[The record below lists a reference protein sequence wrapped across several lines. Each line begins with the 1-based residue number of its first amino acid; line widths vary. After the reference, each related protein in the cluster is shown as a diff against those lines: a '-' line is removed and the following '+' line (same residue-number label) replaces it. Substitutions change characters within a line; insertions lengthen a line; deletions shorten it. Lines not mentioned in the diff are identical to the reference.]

1 MKKVL
6 KIFLW
11 VVIIVILLC
20 VLIYFFFFK
29 IMWPGMSLKDRMK
42 IVNSVYEKCEAKG
55 GEDCQ
60 WILANNLQK
69 AITANEYEYADLA
82 ADKNSPLEE
91 RMIALGT
98 FYNVCRQKSETMDE
112 TEGSIYFLI
121 LQDQENPE
129 DLRNMAMEFL
139 AGTKTSS
146 ENFNDFQLDAI
157 KSEVAPTSTKL
168 QAIEAIKQT
177 KSANDEQI
185 NTLIK
190 ALEDPVPEVS
200 VRAKSALTEM
210 GDRIKD
216 RIPELLAIGL
226 DENKSI
232 LSRNG
237 AIDVIGTLARDYN
250 IKDQS
255 VADKII
261 PLIHHSHYVIRS
273 SAAETLYYLTGNN
286 YEIKEG
292 TESEILNIYGLE

>member
-1 MKKVL
+1 
-6 KIFLW
+6 
-11 VVIIVILLC
+11 
-20 VLIYFFFFK
+20 
-29 IMWPGMSLKDRMK
+29 MSLKDRMK
-42 IVNSVYEKCEAKG
+42 IVNSSYEKCKAKG

-69 AITANEYEYADLA
+69 AITANEYEYANLA
-82 ADKNSPLEE
+82 VDKTKSLEE

-98 FYNVCRQKSETMDE
+98 FYNVCRQKREIMDE

-200 VRAKSALTEM
+200 VRAESALTEM

-226 DENKSI
+226 DENKLI
-232 LSRNG
+232 LSRSN
-237 AIDVIGTLARDYN
+237 AIDIIGVLARDYN
-250 IKDQS
+250 IKNQD
-255 VADKII
+255 VVDKII
-261 PLIHHSHYVIRS
+261 PLISHSHYGIRS

-292 TESEILNIYGLE
+292 TENEIWNMYGLE